1 MITRIGEEVFFEIF
15 NTISKGKGRIPLSK
29 ALNGLN
35 SFFNSHQNPYKKHI
49 CEDSSDHYMT
59 SEEFMNNFYTR
70 NVDIRHG
77 LRSQILMVGGPKNI
91 RGNPGGH
98 LDSMLSFPQITF
110 DQFFRIAKDMETIF
124 LEKMI
129 PGLTNRK
136 LKKENIAEKN
146 EQKGRREIEEIKTIL
161 K

>member
-1 MITRIGEEVFFEIF
+1 MITRIGEEVFLQIF
-15 NTISKGKGRIPLSK
+15 NTISKGKSRIPLSK
-29 ALNGLN
+29 ALNRLN
-35 SFFNSHQNPYKKHI
+35 LFFNSQENPYKKHM
-49 CEDSSDHYMT
+49 CDDSSDHYMT

-70 NVDIRHG
+70 SVDIRHG
-77 LRSQILMVGGPKNI
+77 IRSQILMVGGPKNI

-136 LKKENIAEKN
+136 LKKEYIPEKN
-146 EQKGRREIEEIKTIL
+146 KQNRIREIEEIKTNL
-161 K
+161 E